1 MTMGEALDYI
11 KGQDRRSR
19 QQWEMTRVLAKVLH
33 KVETG
38 KNMTMDFPWD
48 DEDEEKDEERKPATK
63 EELDALNEQAR
74 NLAELMSK
82 KKHEAVR
89 DTIQDA

>member
-1 MTMGEALDYI
+1 
-11 KGQDRRSR
+11 
-19 QQWEMTRVLAKVLH
+19 
-33 KVETG
+33 
-38 KNMTMDFPWD
+38 MTMDFPWD
-48 DEDEEKDEERKPATK
+48 DEDDEKDEERKPATK

>member
-1 MTMGEALDYI
+1 MGEASDYI

-48 DEDEEKDEERKPATK
+48 DEDEEKEKEERKPATK